1 MKDEDIIKDDLV
13 GTGVV
18 ELDDL
23 PIDTEITKILKVN
36 EVYGNR
42 LAQNANTLIEHST
55 WFNVSFCVFLSRKQL
70 LS

>member
-1 MKDEDIIKDDLV
+1 MKDEDILKDDLV

-23 PIDTEITKILKVN
+23 AIDTEITKILKVN

-42 LAQNANTLIEHST
+42 LAQ
-55 WFNVSFCVFLSRKQL
+55 Q
-70 LS
+70 